1 MAGIAHFAFGFS
13 SKRIVPTIPLILL
26 LIASEFLDILWFI
39 FYLFGIE
46 KSEAPWSHGFLMS
59 IIWSI
64 VAAILIIII
73 YRNIKS
79 GIIIGTVVFSHWI
92 LDFITHPM
100 GAVMGGQP
108 LPPDLPLIF
117 SNSPK
122 VGLGLY
128 NYSAVVAYIF
138 EFTIF
143 ASGLLVYILHTIRI
157 KKQKKLQGIV

>member
-1 MAGIAHFAFGFS
+1 MAGIAHLAFGFG
-13 SKRIVPTIPLILL
+13 SKRIAPKIPLILL
-26 LIASEFLDILWFI
+26 LVASEFLDILWFI
-39 FYLFGIE
+39 FYIFGIE
-46 KSEAPWSHGFLMS
+46 KSEAPWSHGLLMS

-64 VAAILIIII
+64 VAALLIIMI

-79 GIIIGTVVFSHWI
+79 GIIIGLVVFSHWI

-108 LPPDLPLIF
+108 LPHDLPLLF

-143 ASGLLVYILHTIRI
+143 ALGILIYTFYILRR
-157 KKQKKLQGIV
+157 KKQKRLSAMQ